1 MVSYCQ
7 CSPIAVT
14 NLKRTYLN
22 KLKPGTEEGACLQKN
37 NPPSSSIIIS
47 TLSTDYRAYR
57 LREDSSVKKVALCI
71 DSTTGSIFFSRDIV
85 AQRTNLRGGGGFE
98 QGVGSDRFKL
108 KYTMQQLAEKWK
120 GVPPITLSRL
130 SPKMHNSEC
139 KTLLCLNNEPN
150 CRLV

>member
-1 MVSYCQ
+1 MPIHFAVLINFVSFQLFGNLKVEFSKTKQNLVSYCQ

-37 NPPSSSIIIS
+37 NPPASSIIIS

-71 DSTTGSIFFSRDIV
+71 DSNTGSIFFSRDIV
-85 AQRTNLRGGGGFE
+85 AQRTNLRGGRVRAGRR
-98 QGVGSDRFKL
+98 V
-108 KYTMQQLAEKWK
+108 
-120 GVPPITLSRL
+120 
-130 SPKMHNSEC
+130 
-139 KTLLCLNNEPN
+139 
-150 CRLV
+150 